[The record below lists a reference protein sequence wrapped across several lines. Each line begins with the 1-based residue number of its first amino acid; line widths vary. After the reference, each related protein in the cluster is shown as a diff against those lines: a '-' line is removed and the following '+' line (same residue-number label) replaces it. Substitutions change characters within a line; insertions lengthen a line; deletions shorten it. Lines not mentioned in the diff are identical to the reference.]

1 MNVVIVGC
9 GRVGSELALNLRAEG
24 AAITVIDTRV
34 EAFARLGDDFDG
46 NMVVGSGIDESL
58 LRRAGV
64 ADADAFVAVT
74 PGDNRNIMAAQI
86 ARVLYHVPRV
96 ITRIK
101 DPIREQVYRKL
112 GLDTICS
119 TSISRRLIHD
129 FIFPPAA
136 GQPAEVPGAEA
147 PELPAAPSSNGDARA
162 RQRPYVIVIG
172 GGMVGYHLT
181 KHLLER
187 GHEVTLVEKDPAQ
200 VEWMEHQ
207 GELGTASIMVG
218 DGDEMAF
225 LATTGIERAGVVIAT
240 TGDDEDN
247 LVVCQLAKEE
257 FHVPRTIARV
267 NNPVTVRVFKALG
280 IDVPVSA
287 TELLMGLIE
296 AELGGSDL
304 VRGMAV
310 KASGANLVDLALP
323 AISGVVGRRVADV
336 KLPDADLIVCIVR
349 NGRAVIPDGS
359 EVIQKD
365 DELIVYSHALN
376 IEELRET
383 FAAPAPAPR

>member
-9 GRVGSELALNLRAEG
+9 GRVGSELALNLRSEG
-24 AAITVIDTRV
+24 HAVTIIDTRV
-34 EAFARLGDDFDG
+34 SPFARLGEDYDG
-46 NMVVGSGIDESL
+46 NMVVGNGIDESV

-64 ADADAFVAVT
+64 DKADAFVAVT
-74 PGDNRNIMAAQI
+74 PGDNRNIMSAQI
-86 ARVLYHVPRV
+86 AKFIFHVPRV

-101 DPIREQVYRKL
+101 DPIREEVYRKL
-112 GLDTICS
+112 GLETICS
-119 TSISRRLIHD
+119 TRISTRLLHD
-129 FIFPPAA
+129 YVAQVQGDPAQPIPAA
-136 GQPAEVPGAEA
+136 A
-147 PELPAAPSSNGDARA
+147 PTLPAAPAGNGAA
-162 RQRPYVIVIG
+162 TSVQRPYILIIG

-267 NNPVTVRVFKALG
+267 NNPVTVGVFTALG

-287 TELLMGLIE
+287 TDLLMGLIE
-296 AELGGSDL
+296 AELSGSDL
-304 VRGMAV
+304 VRGVAV
-310 KASGANLVDLALP
+310 KASGANLVDMALP
-323 AISGVVGRRVADV
+323 ELSAIVGHRVADV
-336 KLPDADLIVCIVR
+336 PLPHDDMIVCIVR
-349 NGRAVIPDGS
+349 GGAAVMPAPD
-359 EVIQKD
+359 VIIEAG
-365 DELIVYSHALN
+365 DELIVYSRALDV
-376 IEELRET
+376 EGLRESLGRPVS
-383 FAAPAPAPR
+383 APG